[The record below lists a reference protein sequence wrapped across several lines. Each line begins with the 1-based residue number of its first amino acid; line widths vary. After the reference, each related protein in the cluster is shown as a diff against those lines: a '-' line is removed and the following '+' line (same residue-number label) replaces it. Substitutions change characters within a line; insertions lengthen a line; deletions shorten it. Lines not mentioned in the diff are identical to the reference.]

1 MPELPEVETTRAGLL
16 PRILGKRIRG
26 VEIRDRRLR
35 WPIPAN
41 LQSLVSGR
49 VICDVIRR
57 GKYLLID
64 VESRANGGFILWH
77 LGMSGSIA
85 VVDTATSVQKH
96 DHLDIVLDD
105 ESVIRY
111 HDPRRFGCVLWIL
124 GEMPTHSLLD
134 SLGPEPLSDAFDAQY
149 LFEVSRGRTASVK
162 EFIMASSTVVGVG
175 NIYASESLFTA
186 KIRPTTA
193 AGRVSRE
200 RYTSLVLAIKDT
212 LAKAIAAGG
221 SSLRN
226 YVQAD
231 GNSGYFQL
239 DALVYGRQSQPCR
252 VCGTPIRSIRQG
264 QRSTYYCPRCQ
275 T

>member
-231 GNSGYFQL
+231 GNTGYFQL

>member
-1 MPELPEVETTRAGLL
+1 
-16 PRILGKRIRG
+16 
-26 VEIRDRRLR
+26 
-35 WPIPAN
+35 
-41 LQSLVSGR
+41 
-49 VICDVIRR
+49 
-57 GKYLLID
+57 